1 MIERVIQKFT
11 VQDAIYWASPQP
23 DGFGGFTY
31 GDPQEIK
38 VRWEDKT
45 QVVIGADGK
54 EVTSGAELLV
64 NLDLDLESRVMLGSL
79 DDVGSD
85 DTPEGLGAREIVR
98 FEKIPMV
105 MQTNDFVRKAY
116 VR

>member
-11 VQDAIYWASPQP
+11 VQDAIYWDEPTP
-23 DGFGGFTY
+23 DGYGGMDY
-31 GDPQEIK
+31 GMPKEIK
-38 VRWEDKT
+38 CRWEDKV

-54 EVTSGAELLV
+54 EITSGAELLV
-64 NLDLDLESRVMLGSL
+64 NIDLDLEGRVMLGTL
-79 DDVGSD
+79 DDVGSG
-85 DTPEGLGAREIVR
+85 DTPVDLGAREIIR

-105 MQTNDFVRKAY
+105 MQTDDFVRKAY